1 MLKYDPTPEEN
12 TALQNDREVALGPG
26 RWQREHRASA
36 TQSCNNHSTATALAQ
51 NPHAQKATPSCQSN
65 LGLDFFFPPSLFF
78 LSPQSPE
85 ASKAPFASHQDVFS
99 LQGASLSNK
108 CCLIPP
114 FSPGAVTQIPNLHE
128 KLAPENFRLD
138 NQTGRLPKQG
148 HDAGRGKMSQRSP
161 GVWPS

>member
-12 TALQNDREVALGPG
+12 TALQNDREVTLGPG

-36 TQSCNNHSTATALAQ
+36 TQSCNNHSTATVLAQ

-65 LGLDFFFPPSLFF
+65 LGLDFFSLPLYFSF
-78 LSPQSPE
+78 LPNLLRLQRHLLHHTRM
-85 ASKAPFASHQDVFS
+85 FLS

-148 HDAGRGKMSQRSP
+148 HDAGRGGMSQRSL